1 MDFYTRVGPVALGSR
16 LRRLGDQ
23 LADEAARICALYG
36 VDLQP
41 RWFPVIYVLAER
53 GAETVTAIA
62 EEIGHSHVSV
72 SQIVSEM
79 VKQGYARQRKQ
90 KSDGRKTLVS
100 LSAKGQSAMAA
111 MDVQIKD
118 VGRVVAKLQQD
129 SGADLWGALAACEY
143 ALARE
148 NLFERVL
155 HEKNERQN
163 GSIRIV
169 PYSPKYAAAFK
180 SLNEEWISSY
190 FEIEEADSRALDD
203 PEEYILKRGGHI
215 LLALLNGEPIASCA
229 LISHSEGCFELAKM
243 AVSPKLRG
251 QGIGRLIAQA
261 TLQKAKDAGAGR
273 VYLESNTRLEPAIRL
288 YRKLGFKEIKGGAS
302 PYQRCNIQM
311 EKYLDQL

>member
-53 GAETVTAIA
+53 GEETVTALA

-72 SQIVSEM
+72 SQIVAEM
-79 VKQGYARQRKQ
+79 VKQGYARQKKL

-100 LSAKGQSAMAA
+100 LSAKGKSAMAA
-111 MDVQIKD
+111 MQAQIKD
-118 VGRVVAKLQQD
+118 VGQVVQKLQRD
-129 SGADLWGALAACEY
+129 SGADLWGALAACEK

-148 NLFERVL
+148 NLFERV
-155 HEKNERQN
+155 HREKEERES
-163 GSIRIV
+163 GAVKIV
-169 PYSPKYAAAFK
+169 AYSSQYAAAFK
-180 SLNEEWISSY
+180 SLNEEWISTY
-190 FEIEEADSRALDD
+190 FEIEAADRRALDD

-243 AVSPKLRG
+243 AVDPKVRG
-251 QGIGRLIAQA
+251 RGIGRLIAQA
-261 TLQKAKDAGAGR
+261 TLRKAKDEGARR
-273 VYLESNTRLEPAIRL
+273 VYLESNTRLQPAIRL
-288 YRKLGFKEIKGGAS
+288 YRKLGFREIKGGAS
-302 PYQRCNIQM
+302 PYRRCDIQM
-311 EKYLDQL
+311 ELYLDPL

>member
-23 LADEAARICALYG
+23 LADEAARICVLYG

-79 VKQGYARQRKQ
+79 VKQGYARQKKQ

-100 LSAKGQSAMAA
+100 LSAKGRSAMSA
-111 MDVQIKD
+111 MEVQIKD
-118 VGRVVAKLQQD
+118 VGQVVEGLQRD
-129 SGADLWGALAACEY
+129 CGADLWGALAACEQ

-148 NLFERVL
+148 NLFERVFR
-155 HEKNERQN
+155 EKTEREN
-163 GSIRIV
+163 GPVRIV
-169 PYSPKYAAAFK
+169 PYCAKYAAAFK

-190 FEIEEADSRALDD
+190 FEIEAADSRALDD

-215 LLALLNGEPIASCA
+215 LMALLNGEPIATCA
-229 LISHSEGCFELAKM
+229 LLSHSEGCFELAKM
-243 AVSPKLRG
+243 AVASKARG

-261 TLQKAKDAGAGR
+261 MLQKAKDEGARR

-288 YRKLGFKEIKGGAS
+288 YRKLGFKEVTGGAS
-302 PYQRCNIQM
+302 PYKRCNIQM
-311 EKYLDQL
+311 EMYLDRL